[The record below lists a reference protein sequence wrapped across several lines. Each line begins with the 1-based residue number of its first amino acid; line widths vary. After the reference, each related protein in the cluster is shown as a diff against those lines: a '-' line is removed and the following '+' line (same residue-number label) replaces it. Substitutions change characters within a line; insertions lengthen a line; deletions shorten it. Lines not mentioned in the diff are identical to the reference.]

1 MNVILN
7 CLDSVYFP
15 VAAPQ
20 GCCTKSKQKPR
31 LLVSMGLSGS
41 TASDESVCTTILNGL
56 RKPENGYEL
65 NPSIVW
71 MFNVYL
77 ICIVKISSV
86 KK

>member
-7 CLDSVYFP
+7 CLYSVYFP
-15 VAAPQ
+15 EAAPQ

-31 LLVSMGLSGS
+31 LLVSMGLLGS

-65 NPSIVW
+65 NPSIV
-71 MFNVYL
+71 
-77 ICIVKISSV
+77 
-86 KK
+86 

>member
-1 MNVILN
+1 MN

-15 VAAPQ
+15 EAVPQ

-31 LLVSMGLSGS
+31 LLVSGS
-41 TASDESVCTTILNGL
+41 PADTVPSAESVWTTILNGL

-71 MFNVYL
+71 MFNV
-77 ICIVKISSV
+77 
-86 KK
+86 